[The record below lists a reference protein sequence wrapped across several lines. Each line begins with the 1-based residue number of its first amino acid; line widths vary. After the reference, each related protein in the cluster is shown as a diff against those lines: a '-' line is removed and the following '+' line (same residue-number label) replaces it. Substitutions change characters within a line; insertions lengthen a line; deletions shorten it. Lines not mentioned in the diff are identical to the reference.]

1 MTLHLLLPHSRSV
14 RRLVRLL
21 AATAVAL
28 LAFSTPAR
36 ADVIVVENEED
47 LKAIMD
53 WINARRQGYL
63 EASKALEPCYQPGQH
78 PKCETG
84 MKVAILNELPS
95 AFQVASTGV
104 TYYLEP
110 IRNNVFRY
118 QRAFSL
124 LFLNALVQ
132 RPGATCADFN
142 NEAAFPS
149 KTGQNLADRLAA
161 AKLEIGNRTY
171 LPEYQMLL
179 RVTSIL
185 SPCVGRV

>member
-1 MTLHLLLPHSRSV
+1 VPSV
-14 RRLVRLL
+14 
-21 AATAVAL
+21 
-28 LAFSTPAR
+28 
-36 ADVIVVENEED
+36 
-47 LKAIMD
+47 
-53 WINARRQGYL
+53 
-63 EASKALEPCYQPGQH
+63 
-78 PKCETG
+78 
-84 MKVAILNELPS
+84 ILD
-95 AFQVASTGV
+95 ASTGIAH
-104 TYYLEP
+104 YLEP

-142 NEAAFPS
+142 REAAFAS

-171 LPEYQMLL
+171 LPEYQMLS
-179 RVTSIL
+179 RVASIL

>member
-1 MTLHLLLPHSRSV
+1 MTRHLLLLHSRSV
-14 RRLVRLL
+14 RQMVRLF
-21 AATAVAL
+21 AATALAL
-28 LAFSTPAR
+28 LAFSVPAR

-63 EASKALEPCYQPGQH
+63 EASKAITPCYQPGQH
-78 PKCETG
+78 RQCEEK
-84 MKVAILNELPS
+84 MKLAISNNIPSAIL
-95 AFQVASTGV
+95 VASTGV
-104 TYYLEP
+104 THYLEP

-142 NEAAFPS
+142 REATFPS

>member
-14 RRLVRLL
+14 RQLVRLF
-21 AATAVAL
+21 AATALAL
-28 LAFSTPAR
+28 LVFSVPAR
-36 ADVIVVENEED
+36 ANVIVVENEED
-47 LKAIMD
+47 LWD

-63 EASKALEPCYQPGQH
+63 EASKAITPCYQPGQH
-78 PKCETG
+78 RECEEK
-84 MKVAILNELPS
+84 MKLAISNNWPSAIL
-95 AFQVASTGV
+95 VASTGV
-104 TYYLEP
+104 TYFLE

-142 NEAAFPS
+142 SAAAFPS

-171 LPEYQMLL
+171 LPEHKMLL